1 MDVLIA
7 ILICS
12 ASCYAQ
18 EGLKQIVIMVFVNL
32 FVNQRCITTTKNSK
46 PPNTSLFSSAREER
60 AINQHLG
67 YGQALKTHIS
77 PSNSQ
82 NVSNENRVWHKF
94 SLLGLESMTNTFF
107 FKKHKKK
114 VVLALLQP

>member
-1 MDVLIA
+1 MDKH
-7 ILICS
+7 
-12 ASCYAQ
+12 
-18 EGLKQIVIMVFVNL
+18 LKL
-32 FVNQRCITTTKNSK
+32 T
-46 PPNTSLFSSAREER
+46 
-60 AINQHLG
+60 
-67 YGQALKTHIS
+67 S

>member
-46 PPNTSLFSSAREER
+46 PPNTSLFSSAREEK

-67 YGQALKTHIS
+67 YGQAFKTHIS
-77 PSNSQ
+77 L
-82 NVSNENRVWHKF
+82 KF
-94 SLLGLESMTNTFF
+94 PECFKWKQSVAQVQSAGTLKYDKYLLF
-107 FKKHKKK
+107 
-114 VVLALLQP
+114 